1 MAKAK
6 KATDKKKDA
15 PVFKEAYYDVI
26 SRPVITEKATAA
38 SEFNKVIFRV
48 RSDVTKTQVKQAI
61 EALFKVEVVSVNT
74 LNVQGKTK
82 IFRGSVGKRKDFK
95 KAVVTLAKGQ
105 SIDLAGGIA

>member
-1 MAKAK
+1 MVKAK
-6 KATDKKKDA
+6 KSAKKEA
-15 PVFKEAYYDVI
+15 PVFKEAFYDVI

-38 SEFNKVIFRV
+38 SEHNKVIFRV
-48 RSDVTKTQVKQAI
+48 RPDVTKAQVKEAI

-82 IFRGSVGKRKDFK
+82 IFRGAIGKRKDFK

>member
-6 KATDKKKDA
+6 KAHKKAA
-15 PVFKEAYYDVI
+15 PGIKEAYYNVI

-38 SEFNKVIFRV
+38 SEHNKVIFRI
-48 RSDVTKTQVKQAI
+48 RPDVTKAQVKEAV
-61 EALFKVEVVSVNT
+61 EALFKVEVISVNT

-82 IFRGSVGKRKDFK
+82 MFRNMVGKRKDYK

-105 SIDLAGGIA
+105 SIDLASGVA